1 MLYFG
6 MKILWLK
13 PGAKLDHLD
22 CIQNEVKTQFQ
33 LIVVSFFLNTFVR
46 RSWG

>member
-13 PGAKLDHLD
+13 PGAKLDHPDPLKR
-22 CIQNEVKTQFQ
+22 NFT
-33 LIVVSFFLNTFVR
+33 S
-46 RSWG
+46 